1 MDYREQLPSPS
12 AEREDGLDKSRLL
25 SPWERTTI
33 DPSIG
38 RTDSSSPALARGRG
52 SEGGGRGGRGGG
64 GLAHERTKS
73 RRRQVAAA
81 GLLDDRGSATLSLV
95 QPYWLPTRSPR
106 PRYTERSSTLVDRI
120 KPERGHHVGD
130 TTVSFP
136 GTTGATIGA
145 GGGDSTS
152 SSLEDSSVG
161 ENYWDEN
168 YSTTTATTKT
178 TTTTT
183 KRRRLTTV
191 PVPWTTAPYRLIH
204 RTVPW
209 DDDSENS
216 DRSAGR
222 RDTKAK
228 DEERGKIGTPSR
240 KDGARF
246 VFGGGGGSGEVKGG
260 GGGVVEWTTTVA
272 RPMSAW
278 SYPEDEESG
287 AGSVR
292 TRPSPE
298 EAAASEDEEA
308 ESGEEQVKVTVA
320 HPKGSTSSTS
330 TTART
335 TLPTTT
341 TQLPPPSQDTSME
354 AREYHH
360 PM

>member
-1 MDYREQLPSPS
+1 M
-12 AEREDGLDKSRLL
+12 L
-25 SPWERTTI
+25 SPWEQTTI

-52 SEGGGRGGRGGG
+52 GEGGGRGGRGGGG

-73 RRRQVAAA
+73 RQRQVAVA
-81 GLLDDRGSATLSLV
+81 GLLDDRGSTTLSLV
-95 QPYWLPTRSPR
+95 QPYWLPTRFSR

-120 KPERGHHVGD
+120 KPERRHGGG
-130 TTVSFP
+130 TVSFP
-136 GTTGATIGA
+136 GTTGATIGGSG

-152 SSLEDSSVG
+152 SSLEDSTVG
-161 ENYWDEN
+161 ENYWDDN
-168 YSTTTATTKT
+168 YSITTATTKT

-183 KRRRLTTV
+183 KRRRVTTV

-228 DEERGKIGTPSR
+228 DEEREKIGTPSR

-246 VFGGGGGSGEVKGG
+246 VFGGGGGGGEVKGG

-298 EAAASEDEEA
+298 EAASEDEEA
-308 ESGEEQVKVTVA
+308 ESGEEQVKVTVS
-320 HPKGSTSSTS
+320 HPKGSSSTS

-335 TLPTTT
+335 TLPTTTTT

-354 AREYHH
+354 AREYYRQ
-360 PM
+360 M